1 MNLEYLTTFLKVIE
15 EGNFSEVAKQL
26 SISQPAVSFQIQRL
40 EQDLGVRLIDR
51 RMKKVILTEAGKH
64 MVKFA
69 ERVQRGYASM
79 LDEIEKLRDEVT
91 GELIIAASTIPGEFL
106 LPSFLSEFKRR
117 YPSISVQVAISDSVN
132 VINDIKVGQ
141 YEIGFCGVAPEGS
154 DLECFKMAQDEIVLI
169 VPKAHPF
176 ARKKKI
182 TFAEIEGEPMISREE
197 SSGTRRSLEKLLFNV
212 GYDAKHFEPK
222 LVLSTSQSIVSA
234 VEEGIGVAFVSSLAI
249 KKSVMLG
256 LVKQVPIDGI
266 KLGRDFYCVYR
277 KEHIVSRLL
286 TEFISFIRTQAVR

>member
-117 YPSISVQVAISDSVN
+117 YPSI
-132 VINDIKVGQ
+132 
-141 YEIGFCGVAPEGS
+141 
-154 DLECFKMAQDEIVLI
+154 
-169 VPKAHPF
+169 
-176 ARKKKI
+176 
-182 TFAEIEGEPMISREE
+182 
-197 SSGTRRSLEKLLFNV
+197 
-212 GYDAKHFEPK
+212 
-222 LVLSTSQSIVSA
+222 
-234 VEEGIGVAFVSSLAI
+234 
-249 KKSVMLG
+249 
-256 LVKQVPIDGI
+256 
-266 KLGRDFYCVYR
+266 
-277 KEHIVSRLL
+277 
-286 TEFISFIRTQAVR
+286 